1 MQPYRKS
8 LSKGPIEERTAE
20 DDDIPVLN
28 NFDNIAVD
36 EISAEEIPEPRSAES
51 LESAP
56 EPGKYP
62 YLQSKCYKFA
72 FLQSRTSLSK
82 VAVFLS
88 FWTGFAVKSWTISL
102 AGDSL
107 EPSQICVL

>member
-1 MQPYRKS
+1 M
-8 LSKGPIEERTAE
+8 L
-20 DDDIPVLN
+20 DNFD
-28 NFDNIAVD
+28 FDNIAVD

-72 FLQSRTSLSK
+72 FLQM
-82 VAVFLS
+82 S
-88 FWTGFAVKSWTISL
+88 F
-102 AGDSL
+102 
-107 EPSQICVL
+107 

>member
-1 MQPYRKS
+1 MIKILLIIERNSLYSCVLTIILHKSCFYEKPYVK
-8 LSKGPIEERTAE
+8 KGPIEQRTAV

-51 LESAP
+51 LESVP

-62 YLQSKCYKFA
+62 YLQSKC
-72 FLQSRTSLSK
+72 
-82 VAVFLS
+82 
-88 FWTGFAVKSWTISL
+88 
-102 AGDSL
+102 
-107 EPSQICVL
+107 

>member
-88 FWTGFAVKSWTISL
+88 F
-102 AGDSL
+102 
-107 EPSQICVL
+107 